1 MFQPLI
7 LPEKMNRDSGMFC
20 LSSLFFI
27 FWSIKDCFDI
37 RYEFIEVFEFFF
49 WIFKFK
55 IKEVENGFLYA
66 KT

>member
-1 MFQPLI
+1 
-7 LPEKMNRDSGMFC
+7 MFC

-27 FWSIKDCFDI
+27 FLSIKDYFDI
-37 RYEFIEVFEFFF
+37 RYEFIEVYYYFFL
-49 WIFKFK
+49 IFKFK